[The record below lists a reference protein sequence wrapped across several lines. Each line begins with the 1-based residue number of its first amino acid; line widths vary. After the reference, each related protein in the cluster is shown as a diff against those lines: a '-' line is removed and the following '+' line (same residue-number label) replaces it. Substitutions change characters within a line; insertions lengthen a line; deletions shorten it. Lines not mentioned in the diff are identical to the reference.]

1 MKHMCFRLN
10 VMTSSALKTLDSPIV
25 CVVSRYSPF
34 GTRDVG
40 DCTGHSDKAGAVQFS
55 KECAEQ
61 QASSEAEFRKIADTL
76 RVQQEVVGGNG
87 DKVLTGLGAEMWRI
101 SGFIA

>member
-40 DCTGHSDKAGAVQFS
+40 DCSGHSDKAGAVQFS
-55 KECAEQ
+55 
-61 QASSEAEFRKIADTL
+61 
-76 RVQQEVVGGNG
+76 
-87 DKVLTGLGAEMWRI
+87 
-101 SGFIA
+101 